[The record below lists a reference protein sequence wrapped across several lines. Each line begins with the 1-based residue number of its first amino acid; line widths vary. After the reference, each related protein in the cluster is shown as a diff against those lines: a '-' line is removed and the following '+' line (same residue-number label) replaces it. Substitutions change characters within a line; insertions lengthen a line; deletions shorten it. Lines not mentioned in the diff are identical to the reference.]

1 LRGQRKEWAD
11 VEKSPEGSGHP
22 VVYVALGSLPGA
34 RALGTIPIPAAPIPP
49 FVRTAMPS
57 LSFLQV
63 ADEVLGRSAGGAIV
77 GPPGSGEE
85 PSTIDEIDRTAW
97 STFGRFWGDF

>member
-1 LRGQRKEWAD
+1 
-11 VEKSPEGSGHP
+11 
-22 VVYVALGSLPGA
+22 
-34 RALGTIPIPAAPIPP
+34 
-49 FVRTAMPS
+49 MPS
-57 LSFLQV
+57 LPFLQV